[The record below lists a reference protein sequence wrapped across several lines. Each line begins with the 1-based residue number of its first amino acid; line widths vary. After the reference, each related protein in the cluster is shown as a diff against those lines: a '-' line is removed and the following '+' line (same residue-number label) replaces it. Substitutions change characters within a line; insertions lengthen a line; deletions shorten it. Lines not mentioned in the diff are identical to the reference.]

1 MGKLSKG
8 AAIYIKFG
16 RRLQI
21 PVNPEEIEDSMENN
35 DKTYTVLGVGQV
47 AVLKKPKLREISWKS
62 FFPASDADPWV
73 SDRARDPE
81 TYVEALQE
89 AMDERDTGRLIISR
103 SGLYDTNLRV
113 SVADFTVTDKGGEPG
128 DIYYEVKFR
137 EYRDY
142 SPQTVSII
150 TTPPASPASPFGD
163 QTIVQAVA
171 DTERPVESPV
181 VRVGATA
188 IANGNY
194 YYSSLGAE
202 PHGTANNRTV
212 TIRRIVDGAP
222 YPILINDLGWVQES
236 QLQITG

>member
-1 MGKLSKG
+1 MAKLNKG
-8 AAIYIKFG
+8 AVIYIKFG

-21 PVNPEEIEDSMENN
+21 PVNPEEIEDSIENN
-35 DKTYTVLGVGQV
+35 DKTYTVLGVGQI

-62 FFPASDADPWV
+62 FFPAVKDDPWV
-73 SDRARDPE
+73 TNKARSPE

-89 AMDERDTGRLIISR
+89 AMEEQDTGRLIISR
-103 SGLYDTNLRV
+103 SGLFDTNLRC
-113 SVADFTVTDKGGEPG
+113 SVAEFTITDKGGEPG

-142 SPQTVSII
+142 SPQTVSLI
-150 TTPPASPASPFGD
+150 TTPAESPANPFEGV
-163 QTIVQAVA
+163 TVVEAIA
-171 DTERPVESPV
+171 DAERPVETPV

-202 PHGTANNRTV
+202 PHGVANNKTV
-212 TIRRIVDGAP
+212 TIRRIVDGAE

-236 QLQITG
+236 QLQIVG

>member
-1 MGKLSKG
+1 MGKLNKG
-8 AAIYIKFG
+8 AVIYIKFG
-16 RRLQI
+16 RRLTI

-35 DKTYTVLGVGQV
+35 DKTYNVLGVGQI

-73 SDRARDPE
+73 SDRARNPE

-89 AMDERDTGRLIISR
+89 AMDEQDTGRLIISR
-103 SGLYDTNLRV
+103 SGLYDTNLQV
-113 SVADFTVTDKGGEPG
+113 SVAEFTVTDKGGEPG

-142 SPQTVSII
+142 APETVSLI
-150 TTPPASPASPFGD
+150 TTPASPANGFDGL
-163 QTIVQAVA
+163 TIVSAV
-171 DTERPVESPV
+171 TEQERPVESPV

-202 PHGTANNRTV
+202 PHGVANNKTV